1 MKTILCFGDSNTH
14 GARPDGPGRYEWH
27 ERWTGLL
34 QQALGGEYR
43 VIEEG
48 LNGRTTVFEDDIE
61 CDKSGKRQLPSCL
74 RTHAPL
80 DLVVLMLGTNDLK
93 RRFSLT
99 PSDIGRANE
108 TLIQII
114 LQTENEHKDPPKIL
128 LCSPTSL
135 MDRTFLGE
143 IIDNRREDSLRL
155 GEVYAE
161 VAKRYGIGF
170 LNVAEVTGP
179 SEIDG
184 MHLDLEGHRKL
195 AATMAQKIREML

>member
-1 MKTILCFGDSNTH
+1 MKNILCFGDSNTH
-14 GARPDGPGRYEWH
+14 GARPDAPGRYEWH

-34 QQALGGEYR
+34 QKALGEDCR

-61 CDKSGKRQLPSCL
+61 GDKSGKRQLPSCL
-74 RTHAPL
+74 KTHAPL

-99 PSDIGRANE
+99 PSDIGWAIDA
-108 TLIQII
+108 LIDII
-114 LQTENEHKDPPKIL
+114 LHSDNEGAEPPKIL
-128 LCSPTSL
+128 LCAPTYL

-143 IIDNRREDSLRL
+143 IIDNRRADSLRL
-155 GEVYAE
+155 GEIYAE
-161 VAKRYGIGF
+161 RAAQHGIGF
-170 LNVAEVTGP
+170 LNVAEITGP

-195 AATMAQKIREML
+195 AAAMAQKIREML